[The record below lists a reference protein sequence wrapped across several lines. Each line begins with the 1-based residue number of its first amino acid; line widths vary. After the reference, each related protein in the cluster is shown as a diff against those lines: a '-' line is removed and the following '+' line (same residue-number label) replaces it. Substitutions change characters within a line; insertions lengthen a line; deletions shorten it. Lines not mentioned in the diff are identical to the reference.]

1 MSLCLSAVIPLFNEK
16 DSIQELYSR
25 LTAVLSA
32 TELSYEIIFIDDGS
46 TDGST
51 DILRNIASSDRRVK
65 VIIMSRNFG
74 QHAALASGLTQAA
87 GDAVIWM
94 DADLQDRPEEIPSL
108 LSRFYEG
115 HDVVYAVRE
124 HRKDPLFRRWGSSL
138 YFWLFRKCSG
148 FSLPAG
154 MSTFRIMSRRF
165 VEAFSRMGE
174 HSRFTAGMMAW
185 LGFSWA
191 AVPVRHDKR
200 LSGRSAY
207 SLSRLVSLS
216 LDGIFSFTDYPLRL
230 AVTLGSLIA
239 TASIL
244 AGLYMLV
251 KKLTV
256 GIIITGYT
264 SIFVAICFFG
274 GMNLFFMGIIGEY
287 IARIF
292 RDVQGRPL
300 YVIREILNAGGDSGA
315 GGSSDATGP
324 SCIGGSSDAT
334 GPSCIG
340 GSSDVIDP
348 PKE

>member
-1 MSLCLSAVIPLFNEK
+1 MKSGSLSAVIPLLNEK
-16 DSIQELYSR
+16 DSLQELHSR
-25 LTAVLSA
+25 LTAVLSSM
-32 TELSYEIIFIDDGS
+32 ELPYEIIFVDDGS

-51 DILRNIASSDRRVK
+51 DLLRSLASSDQRVK

-74 QHAALASGLTQAA
+74 QHAALASGLSLAA

-108 LSRFYEG
+108 LSRLHEG
-115 HDVVYAVRE
+115 YDVVYAVRE
-124 HRKDPLFRRWGSSL
+124 HRKDPLFRRWGSSF
-138 YFWLFRKCSG
+138 YFWLFRMCSG
-148 FSLPAG
+148 FLLPIG
-154 MSTFRIMSRRF
+154 MSTFRVMSRRF
-165 VEAFSRMGE
+165 VEAFRRMGE

-191 AVPVRHDKR
+191 AMPVQHDKR
-200 LSGRSAY
+200 RSGRSAY

-239 TASIL
+239 AASIL

-300 YVIREILNAGGDSGA
+300 YVIKEMLNLGDSSGV
-315 GGSSDATGP
+315 GGSS
-324 SCIGGSSDAT
+324 
-334 GPSCIG
+334 
-340 GSSDVIDP
+340 
-348 PKE
+348 